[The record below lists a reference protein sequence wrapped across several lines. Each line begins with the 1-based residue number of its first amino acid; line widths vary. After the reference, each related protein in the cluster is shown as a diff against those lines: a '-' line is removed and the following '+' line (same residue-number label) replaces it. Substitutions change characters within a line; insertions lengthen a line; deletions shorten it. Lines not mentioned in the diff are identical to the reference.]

1 MFVFVRS
8 RLHSGINYGG
18 GGGGGGGS
26 GKGEEEDEGITE
38 TNVRFP
44 SERLLS
50 ANSSILYNPN
60 NTGVINKASKNE
72 EDSDNDELV
81 KKSSDAPTIS
91 MTTTTQT
98 PKPSLLVARP
108 SLNSILGA
116 NTTPGIDPNRSNR
129 IRKSSSTNRFQRAKT
144 AVTSKSTTR
153 NMQFE
158 RPVQSAWTGAALST
172 APASTS
178 SSTSTNPLNAHR
190 RVVFAGKHGV
200 HISSDSSN
208 SNSNEQQTSTGNK
221 QTIKIFYFILFF
233 LSFKIQLV
241 YFESQ
246 NNK

>member
-18 GGGGGGGS
+18 GGGN
-26 GKGEEEDEGITE
+26 GKEDEDEGITE

-50 ANSSILYNPN
+50 ANSSILYNNN
-60 NTGVINKASKNE
+60 NTNAINKTRKNE

-81 KKSSDAPTIS
+81 KKTSDAQTIS
-91 MTTTTQT
+91 MATTTQT

-108 SLNSILGA
+108 SLNSILA
-116 NTTPGIDPNRSNR
+116 TTTTPGIDPNRNNR
-129 IRKSSSTNRFQRAKT
+129 IRKSSTNRFQRAQT

-158 RPVQSAWTGAALST
+158 RPVQSAWTAT
-172 APASTS
+172 ASSTS
-178 SSTSTNPLNAHR
+178 SSTNPSNVHK

-200 HISSDSSN
+200 HISSDSSTSN
-208 SNSNEQQTSTGNK
+208 SNSNEQQISTGK
-221 QTIKIFYFILFF
+221 QKKNDF
-233 LSFKIQLV
+233 LLIM
-241 YFESQ
+241 YP
-246 NNK
+246 